1 MIMNYLDRYR
11 HALRTL
17 PEGVSEAEVD
27 AERRVSTMVKCSG
40 GEIVETG
47 SSDTTELFVR
57 ASGDKTG
64 YAYTQDLEEEPEGVF
79 TKALRNSSQ
88 VELTQRDRLN
98 GAFVRRASPDGIANS
113 DIQSMKKIAGEL
125 ENVVRDADRYIS
137 SVTVEIRAEG
147 FSRSVINSRG
157 LDVETSM
164 SLYSATASVMAEKNG
179 LQYNASCYSSAKEPD
194 HLVLEGFKERIA
206 ADLSHQ
212 YEATEIGSGEY
223 RVLLDSTV
231 VTNILMTA
239 WQLFSGIKYND
250 GSSALSGR
258 LGETIGSP
266 FFSVVDSPSHELT
279 AYRYEFDC
287 EGSPCVKQVLVD
299 KGKLV
304 GLMHNISSATK
315 LGVSSSG
322 NAGRYA
328 LLSGSIPTD
337 IIITPRIIYVEPGSK
352 SVGELLEELGDGIYV
367 TNSYDVFHSINI
379 GSGWFSIPCRGTVI
393 KGGIEDR
400 NVTGMTMNG
409 KLTNLFARVMA
420 AGKDLYI
427 EEFLRKSY
435 CVGAPSL
442 LIEKLQIN
450 GK

>member
-1 MIMNYLDRYR
+1 MSYLDRYR
-11 HALRTL
+11 HALGSL
-17 PEGVSEAEVD
+17 PEGVYEAEVD
-27 AERRVSTMVKCSG
+27 AERRVSTLVKRSG

-64 YAYTQDLEEEPEGVF
+64 YAYTQDLEEEPGEVLM
-79 TKALRNSSQ
+79 KALGNSSL
-88 VELTQRDRLN
+88 VEREQRDRLN
-98 GAFVRRASPDGIANS
+98 GAFVRRASPNGIA
-113 DIQSMKKIAGEL
+113 DPGILSMKKAAREL
-125 ENVVRDADRYIS
+125 EEVMRSADQYIS

-157 LDVETSM
+157 LDVEASM
-164 SLYSATASVMAEKNG
+164 NLYSATATVMAEKNG
-179 LQYNASCYSSAKEPD
+179 LQYNTSCYTSAEDPNRLD
-194 HLVLEGFKERIA
+194 LAGLKERIA
-206 ADLSHQ
+206 ANLGHQ
-212 YEATEIGSGEY
+212 YDATEIESGEY
-223 RVLLDSTV
+223 RVLLDATV

-239 WQLFSGIKYND
+239 WQLFSGIKYDD

-258 LGETIGSP
+258 LGEAIGSS

-279 AYRYEFDC
+279 GYRYEFDC

-299 KGKLV
+299 KGRLV
-304 GLMHNISSATK
+304 GLMHNITSATR

-352 SVGELLEELGDGIYV
+352 SVGELLEELGNGIYI
-367 TNSYDVFHSINI
+367 TDSYDVFHSINI
-379 GSGWFSIPCRGTVI
+379 GSGGFSIPCRGTVI
-393 KGGIEDR
+393 KNGREDR

-409 KLTNLFARVMA
+409 ELIGLFARVLA
-420 AGKDLYI
+420 VGGDLYI

-442 LIEKLQIN
+442 LIERLQIS

>member
-1 MIMNYLDRYR
+1 MNYLDRYR
-11 HALRTL
+11 HALGTL
-17 PEGVSEAEVD
+17 PEGVYEAEVD
-27 AERRVSTMVKCSG
+27 AERRVSTLVKCSG

-57 ASGDKTG
+57 ASGEKTG
-64 YAYTQDLEEEPEGVF
+64 YAYTQDLEEEPDEVL
-79 TKALRNSSQ
+79 TKALGNSSL
-88 VELTQRDRLN
+88 VERAQRDRLN
-98 GAFVRRASPDGIANS
+98 AAFVRKASTDDGIDDP
-113 DIQSMKKIAGEL
+113 DIPSMKKASSEL
-125 ENVVRDADRYIS
+125 DEVVRGADQYIS

-147 FSRSVINSRG
+147 FSRSVINSCG
-157 LDVETSM
+157 LDVEAFM
-164 SLYSATASVMAEKNG
+164 NLYSATAMVMAEKNG
-179 LQYNASCYSSAKEPD
+179 LQYNTSCYTSAEDPD
-194 HLVLEGFKERIA
+194 HLDLAGFKERISA
-206 ADLSHQ
+206 SLSHQ
-212 YEATEIGSGEY
+212 YDATEIESGEH

-258 LGETIGSP
+258 LGEAIGSS

-279 AYRYEFDC
+279 GYRYEFDC

-299 KGKLV
+299 KGRLA
-304 GLMHNISSATK
+304 GLMHNISSATR

-352 SVGELLEELGDGIYV
+352 SMGELLEELGDGIYI
-367 TNSYDVFHSINI
+367 THSYDVFHSINI
-379 GSGWFSIPCRGTVI
+379 GSGGFSIPCRGTVI
-393 KGGIEDR
+393 RKGREDH

-409 KLTNLFARVMA
+409 KLIDLFTRVLA
-420 AGKDLYI
+420 VGGDLYI

>member
-1 MIMNYLDRYR
+1 MNYLDRYR

-212 YEATEIGSGEY
+212 YEATEIGSG
-223 RVLLDSTV
+223 STESCS
-231 VTNILMTA
+231 TA
-239 WQLFSGIKYND
+239 P
-250 GSSALSGR
+250 LS
-258 LGETIGSP
+258 
-266 FFSVVDSPSHELT
+266 
-279 AYRYEFDC
+279 
-287 EGSPCVKQVLVD
+287 
-299 KGKLV
+299 
-304 GLMHNISSATK
+304 
-315 LGVSSSG
+315 
-322 NAGRYA
+322 
-328 LLSGSIPTD
+328 
-337 IIITPRIIYVEPGSK
+337 RIY
-352 SVGELLEELGDGIYV
+352 
-367 TNSYDVFHSINI
+367 
-379 GSGWFSIPCRGTVI
+379 
-393 KGGIEDR
+393 
-400 NVTGMTMNG
+400 
-409 KLTNLFARVMA
+409 
-420 AGKDLYI
+420 
-427 EEFLRKSY
+427 
-435 CVGAPSL
+435 
-442 LIEKLQIN
+442 
-450 GK
+450 

>member
-1 MIMNYLDRYR
+1 MSYLDRYR
-11 HALRTL
+11 HALGSL
-17 PEGVSEAEVD
+17 PEGVYEAEVD
-27 AERRVSTMVKCSG
+27 AERRVSTLVKRSG

-64 YAYTQDLEEEPEGVF
+64 YAYTQDLEEEPGEVLM
-79 TKALRNSSQ
+79 KALGNSSL
-88 VELTQRDRLN
+88 VEREQRDRLN
-98 GAFVRRASPDGIANS
+98 GAFVRRASPNGIA
-113 DIQSMKKIAGEL
+113 DPGILSMKKAAREL
-125 ENVVRDADRYIS
+125 EEVMRSADQYIS

-157 LDVETSM
+157 LDVEASM
-164 SLYSATASVMAEKNG
+164 NLYSATATVMAEKNG
-179 LQYNASCYSSAKEPD
+179 LQYNTSCYTSAEDPNRLD
-194 HLVLEGFKERIA
+194 LAGLKERIA
-206 ADLSHQ
+206 ANLGHQ
-212 YEATEIGSGEY
+212 YDATEIESGEY
-223 RVLLDSTV
+223 RVLLDATV

-239 WQLFSGIKYND
+239 WQLFSGIKYDD

-258 LGETIGSP
+258 LGEAIGSS

-279 AYRYEFDC
+279 GYSYEFDC

-299 KGKLV
+299 KGRLV
-304 GLMHNISSATK
+304 GLMHNITSATR

-337 IIITPRIIYVEPGSK
+337 IIVTPRIIHVEPGSK
-352 SVGELLEELGDGIYV
+352 SVGELLEELGNGIYI
-367 TNSYDVFHSINI
+367 TDSYDVFHSINI
-379 GSGWFSIPCRGTVI
+379 GSGGFSIPCRGTVI
-393 KGGIEDR
+393 KNGREDR

-409 KLTNLFARVMA
+409 ELIGLFARVLA
-420 AGKDLYI
+420 VGGDLYI

-442 LIEKLQIN
+442 LIERLQIS